1 MATKRTNRT
10 RLLLVSLLVTSLLLI
25 TLDLRGLSLVSSVR
39 AATQGILTP
48 FQKLGSSIISPVT
61 NVVDQ
66 LGSLRSAQDR
76 VTELEQENQTLKT
89 EVILNKN
96 VEGELKQ
103 LKGVLDL
110 AGKAKFKT
118 VSARVISKGG
128 TATIGETIVIDRG
141 AGSGIDR
148 DMTVISVSGLVGVV
162 KSVSKNAA
170 VIMLMSDPNFRL
182 GVRVAGSQFM
192 GILSGEGEGRF
203 SLQMLSATADLSV
216 GDVLLSRGSSGDK
229 PFVPGVP
236 VGKVS
241 FVENSLGQLTK
252 QAKVEPFVDFNSLG
266 VVSVVLEAVA
276 GDPGDALVPKAPRP
290 APTVTIYV
298 TPSPKE

>member
-61 NVVDQ
+61 NVIDQ

-76 VTELEQENQTLKT
+76 VTKLEQENQTLKT

-128 TATIGETIVIDRG
+128 TATIGETIVIDR
-141 AGSGIDR
+141 
-148 DMTVISVSGLVGVV
+148 
-162 KSVSKNAA
+162 
-170 VIMLMSDPNFRL
+170 FR
-182 GVRVAGSQFM
+182 
-192 GILSGEGEGRF
+192 
-203 SLQMLSATADLSV
+203 
-216 GDVLLSRGSSGDK
+216 
-229 PFVPGVP
+229 
-236 VGKVS
+236 
-241 FVENSLGQLTK
+241 
-252 QAKVEPFVDFNSLG
+252 
-266 VVSVVLEAVA
+266 
-276 GDPGDALVPKAPRP
+276 
-290 APTVTIYV
+290 Y
-298 TPSPKE
+298 